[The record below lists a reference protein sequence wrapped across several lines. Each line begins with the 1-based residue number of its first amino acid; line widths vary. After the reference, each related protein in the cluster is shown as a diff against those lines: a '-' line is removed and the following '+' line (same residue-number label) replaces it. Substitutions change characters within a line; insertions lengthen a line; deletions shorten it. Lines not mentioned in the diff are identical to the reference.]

1 MLSVPRAR
9 DGGSTDAADARR
21 LLHSPEPA
29 TESESESER
38 EPSLSCGRIPLAGGG
53 SSGAPLYTNGLLSRI
68 EARRCGLGAP
78 LASHKIETSI
88 ASAVALL
95 LASPPICSRS
105 PPLRLSADSN
115 SSLLTSVRSISASI
129 SCSRVETVGTGRS
142 WQE

>member
-1 MLSVPRAR
+1 MLSVPCAR
-9 DGGSTDAADARR
+9 GGGGTDAADARR
-21 LLHSPEPA
+21 LLHWPESA
-29 TESESESER
+29 TESESER
-38 EPSLSCGRIPLAGGG
+38 EPSLSCGSVPLAGGG
-53 SSGAPLYTNGLLSRI
+53 STDVLLYPNGLSKI

-95 LASPPICSRS
+95 LALPPICSRS

-142 WQE
+142 WHE